1 MEEKVYSRAMNK
13 TSLGSRVI
21 DGKKLHRCFEQGE
34 VDALSKLDDWVE
46 CSRCRRWRM
55 FPSDHNQDI
64 TNVADDW
71 YCRLM
76 NAHDARMEWT
86 CELEE
91 KDSVWYY
98 QHFKKPNQKLASV
111 ALAGTRIE
119 SRSKL
124 STVES
129 EKLVERDEIL
139 KNILAVKSTADKSV
153 SIVSKHYFHS
163 SLVTDNEENQPSEKS
178 RE

>member
-21 DGKKLHRCFEQGE
+21 DGKKLDRCFEQGE

-46 CSRCRRWRM
+46 CTRCKKWRM

-71 YCRLM
+71 HCILM
-76 NAHDARMEWT
+76 NAHDARTEWT
-86 CELEE
+86 CAFEE

-98 QHFKKPNQKLASV
+98 QHFKKPNQKLTSR
-111 ALAGTRIE
+111 ALTGTPIE

-139 KNILAVKSTADKSV
+139 KIILAVKSTTDKSV
-153 SIVSKHYFHS
+153 SIVSKHYFNGN
-163 SLVTDNEENQPSEKS
+163 LLTGDEET
-178 RE
+178 